1 MYWKVW
7 ELLPEESK
15 DEARAA
21 MHAAALAARV
31 KGAKES
37 KAVVTDRAT
46 KMRLGDDGLMA
57 YRLGAPVFPYT
68 FCIDTC
74 HVMGRHILTRA
85 SNQREV
91 HLPLTVAA
99 L

>member
-15 DEARAA
+15 DEARTA
-21 MHAAALAARV
+21 MHAAALDARV

-37 KAVVTDRAT
+37 KVVVTDRAT
-46 KMRLGDDGLMA
+46 KMRLGDNGLQA
-57 YRLGAPVFPYT
+57 YHLGAPVFPYT

-74 HVMGRHILTRA
+74 QVM
-85 SNQREV
+85 SD
-91 HLPLTVAA
+91 
-99 L
+99 

>member
-1 MYWKVW
+1 VYWKVW

-15 DEARAA
+15 DEARTA

-31 KGAKES
+31 EGAKES
-37 KAVVTDRAT
+37 KAVVTERAT
-46 KMRLGDDGLMA
+46 EMLLGDDGLMA

-74 HVMGRHILTRA
+74 QVM
-85 SNQREV
+85 SD
-91 HLPLTVAA
+91 
-99 L
+99 